1 MKLNKNDFLEKIKNA
16 NIENDPFDHLVID
29 NLLPDDFYKKLSQD
43 FSDEDF
49 HGNYTR
55 GGYGNAERFGV
66 DITDFDTWRLSDKK
80 INTVIHESNYNSLS
94 NSRSK
99 TIKLFFDFLL
109 ENQGDI
115 YSTLC
120 SKMQS
125 EKTQENYFFHASMT
139 KDHVGYEIE
148 KHTDSEEN
156 IFTILFYAPENNDN
170 KEFGL
175 HLYKDAVTEA
185 GKKSVDFI
193 PNRMIAFAPCEVNKD
208 RTPTW
213 HEVKRLSNKLVGSR
227 NSFQLFFYKNNLD

>member
-1 MKLNKNDFLEKIKNA
+1 MKAIIIHYRTAEVKPLSYFLTSCWKIKGTYT
-16 NIENDPFDHLVID
+16 PRFVLKCKV
-29 NLLPDDFYKKLSQD
+29 KK
-43 FSDEDF
+43 
-49 HGNYTR
+49 HKR
-55 GGYGNAERFGV
+55 
-66 DITDFDTWRLSDKK
+66 
-80 INTVIHESNYNSLS
+80 
-94 NSRSK
+94 
-99 TIKLFFDFLL
+99 TI
-109 ENQGDI
+109 
-115 YSTLC
+115 
-120 SKMQS
+120 
-125 EKTQENYFFHASMT
+125 FHASMT